1 MGETLGPQLGATLL
15 AKLQAVLE
23 KIETLRVTTVIGT
36 VTNGQIGEDEKGLK
50 VTFTA
55 TPTDTA
61 CTTIDM
67 VLGDITS
74 VRSQA
79 FTDANYAKLHEDNL
93 AFARAVR
100 GETMEILTKGLAA
113 VEAFFKK

>member
-1 MGETLGPQLGATLL
+1 MDDTLGPQLGGTLL

-23 KIETLRVTTVIGT
+23 QIETLRVTTVIGA
-36 VTNGQIGEDEKGLK
+36 VTNGQISEDGEGLK

-55 TPTDTA
+55 APTDIA
-61 CTTIDM
+61 CTTINM
-67 VLGDITS
+67 VLGDING

-79 FTDANYAKLHEDNL
+79 FTDPAYAKLHEDNL

>member
-1 MGETLGPQLGATLL
+1 MDNNLGPQFGDTLL
-15 AKLQAVLE
+15 AKLQQILE

-36 VTNGQIGEDEKGLK
+36 ISEGQITVTDNGMK
-50 VTFTA
+50 VSFNA
-55 TPTDTA
+55 TPNDVA

-67 VLGDITS
+67 VLGDITN

-79 FTDANYAKLHEDNL
+79 FTDPDYAKLHEDNL

-100 GETMEILTKGLAA
+100 GETMDIIMKGLAA

>member
-36 VTNGQIGEDEKGLK
+36 VTNGQISEDEKGLK

-55 TPTDTA
+55 TPT
-61 CTTIDM
+61 DM

-93 AFARAVR
+93 AFAQAVR